1 MGKFLVITKRCAF
14 LADNVA
20 SNVSDEKDTELFN
33 AREVL
38 AVPEGGLMEKECVAI
53 VSKPIA
59 EMRLIVEQVIVVKNN
74 IVEENGK

>member
-1 MGKFLVITKRCAF
+1 VGKFLVITKRCAF

-20 SNVSDEKDTELFN
+20 STEKDIALFN

-59 EMRLIVEQVIVVKNN
+59 EMRLIVEQVIVVKNK
-74 IVEENGK
+74 IIEENGK